1 MKEIIAYVISYLKW
15 IFAPE
20 NIRVNIFTLISVVLS
35 GVVSWIISAI
45 YFRFGNRN
53 NLKSSVLYP
62 MRTVLS
68 DEPTWQR
75 YKELTS
81 LLKDHNARYLRKS
94 ERTTIDRLLSQYK
107 DICRYDYEMVCAES
121 LRSYFDYK
129 LKKNGI
135 DTKPVPVEID
145 GEIVDFDPPPDM
157 LYFVDDMAKCIHN
170 YPPEYEEERCSEAVL
185 LFLKQYAKKCYCDE
199 DTRFFDDVS
208 LHEVL
213 RNAKNRTEWD
223 RKLSDYNEAK
233 SNFLSMKALK

>member
-20 NIRVNIFTLISVVLS
+20 NIHANIFTLISVVLS

-81 LLKDHNARYLRKS
+81 LLKNHSARHLRKS

-107 DICRYDYEMVCAES
+107 DICRYDYETVCAES
-121 LRSYFDYK
+121 LRSYFDYQ

-135 DTKPVPVEID
+135 DTKPVPVDID
-145 GEIVDFDPPPDM
+145 GEIVDYDFPDDM
-157 LYFVDDMAKCIHN
+157 LYFVDDIAKCIHN

-185 LFLKQYAKKCYCDE
+185 RFLKHYAKKCYGDE
-199 DTRFFDDVS
+199 GIRFFDDVP

-213 RNAKNRTEWD
+213 RKAENRTEWD
-223 RKLSDYNEAK
+223 RKIADYNETK
-233 SNFLSMKALK
+233 GNFLNMKALK